1 MAAGLRVGGEGRS
14 GYLIAVWCFL
24 EQVSMC
30 RISAAGRPPG
40 SGAHEAIPHLPRT
53 SVLSPQGP
61 GDAHPQHP
69 LPRASYSTQHPR
81 PKGSVVKFTFLFFSV
96 VAAGQ
101 GRPAWEPQEA
111 VLPIASQWQDEP
123 RQEPRTCPCPPRAGS
138 ARCLDTQLT
147 AQWDP
152 ASLPYKLQTAYDT
165 RDFPWTPT
173 PSPALRISTAGV
185 RKPDVR
191 PHSGLLPV
199 WKLELGST
207 LRSHQTPP

>member
-1 MAAGLRVGGEGRS
+1 MSPGNFWGEMATEFRVRGEGRS

-40 SGAHEAIPHLPRT
+40 SGAHEAITHLPRT

-69 LPRASYSTQHPR
+69 LPRASYTTQHPR
-81 PKGSVVKFTFLFFSV
+81 PKGSVVKFTFLFSV

-101 GRPAWEPQEA
+101 GRPAWKPQEA

-123 RQEPRTCPCPPRAGS
+123 RQEPRTCQCPPRAGS

-152 ASLPYKLQTAYDT
+152 ASLPYKLQTA
-165 RDFPWTPT
+165 
-173 PSPALRISTAGV
+173 
-185 RKPDVR
+185 
-191 PHSGLLPV
+191 
-199 WKLELGST
+199 
-207 LRSHQTPP
+207 